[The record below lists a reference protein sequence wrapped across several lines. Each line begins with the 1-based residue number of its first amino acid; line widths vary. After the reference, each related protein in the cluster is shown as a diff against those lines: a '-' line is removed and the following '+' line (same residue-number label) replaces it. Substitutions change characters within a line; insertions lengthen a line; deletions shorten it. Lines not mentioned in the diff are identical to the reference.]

1 MSEDRSW
8 YYLKE
13 FGYAPGNYMNS
24 CIECKK
30 IVEDVD
36 KRACRCRPCATAL
49 AEETSREELANYQ
62 PGKWFMAR
70 SVDLIQKF
78 YEQRLPFVREA
89 AKEHGYA
96 IGAHGSMRRDMDL
109 IAVPWTDVVSTPDV
123 LAHAIAV
130 AACGITREGNYEWEK
145 KPLGR
150 IATSIPICWTHRPG
164 HMGDG
169 HLDLSVTPAVTV
181 DLDRVR
187 RLEQRVAELTKWK
200 HSMSY
205 NDSYFG
211 EPAGLLK
218 QVTAELDRL
227 LPTTPDQ
234 TPYSGVTEIGKQ
246 IMEAAKCTC
255 LTNQL
260 GPHYCEKCSP

>member
-8 YYLKE
+8 FYLKDY
-13 FGYAPGNYMNS
+13 GYAPGDYMIT
-24 CIECKK
+24 CRGCGKT
-30 IVEDVD
+30 VEGVD
-36 KRACRCRPCATAL
+36 KRASRCRFCAEARAVQFSTEAL
-49 AEETSREELANYQ
+49 RTYRPGAWFRAN
-62 PGKWFMAR
+62 
-70 SVDLIQKF
+70 SVDLLQAF
-78 YEQRLPFVREA
+78 YESRLPFIRAA

-181 DLDRVR
+181 DLDRLR